1 MKKKHLIGP
10 FMPNHEDFNGTSRQ
24 AFLLFRII
32 HVYHKA
38 DDSSKQ
44 ILRLL
49 LSMLQK
55 LQRVESVTESNDFDL
70 KKNRNFIYLIISK
83 NR

>member
-1 MKKKHLIGP
+1 
-10 FMPNHEDFNGTSRQ
+10 MPNHEDLNGTSRQ
-24 AFLLFRII
+24 AFLLFRI

-49 LSMLQK
+49 LSMLQR
-55 LQRVESVTESNDFDL
+55 LQRVESVTE
-70 KKNRNFIYLIISK
+70 
-83 NR
+83 

>member
-24 AFLLFRII
+24 AFLLFRI

-49 LSMLQK
+49 KYASK
-55 LQRVESVTESNDFDL
+55 TATCRISN
-70 KKNRNFIYLIISK
+70 
-83 NR
+83 